1 MSLRRY
7 GLDGRQAREDA
18 SPRPRLAE
26 AEAEDPPDAVDASGV
41 RKVGRLQDAGLT
53 GATKQS
59 TVRCEVISG
68 VLMPADR

>member
-18 SPRPRLAE
+18 SPRPRL